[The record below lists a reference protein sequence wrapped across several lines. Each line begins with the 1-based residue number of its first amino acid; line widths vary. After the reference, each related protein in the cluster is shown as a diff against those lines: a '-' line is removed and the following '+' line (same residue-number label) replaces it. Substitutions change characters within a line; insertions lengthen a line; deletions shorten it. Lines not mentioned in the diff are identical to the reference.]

1 MAVGTFIILYVQ
13 LSEIGS
19 HYTTKQ
25 CNNTKF
31 QVQRHMEQI
40 VYHNEHT
47 TVLERIFPWTQSG
60 TTRVSNKIS
69 YNKLMKD
76 QTNDRKRTLSTMS
89 QTVLKKPEEPQ
100 LNKEES
106 IVNKE
111 KLIVNNK
118 QQFRLPGNQEPTS
131 VFEMW
136 NLIESVGIKRNMLDK
151 IFTTDEATS
160 ELYRVIENR
169 IHYVREQEMI
179 NRLKLHV
186 AKLNNSNKTKKEVI
200 KEVNI

>member
-1 MAVGTFIILYVQ
+1 
-13 LSEIGS
+13 
-19 HYTTKQ
+19 
-25 CNNTKF
+25 
-31 QVQRHMEQI
+31 MEQI
-40 VYHNEHT
+40 GYHNEHT

-111 KLIVNNK
+111 ESIVNKEESIVNKEKLIVNNK

-160 ELYRVIENR
+160 ELYHVIENR
-169 IHYVREQEMI
+169 IHYEREQEMI
-179 NRLKLHV
+179 NRLRSHV
-186 AKLNNSNKTKKEVI
+186 AKLNASNKTKKEVVS
-200 KEVNI
+200 EVNI